1 MLLNFS
7 YQRTPVN
14 VVYPSQA
21 GSPDDDTKEMYRSLI
36 KPSCQPSPLPYH
48 LPSSHV
54 PIESLTMSWMDMPF
68 MAS

>member
-7 YQRTPVN
+7 YQGTPVD

-36 KPSCQPSPLPYH
+36 KSSCQPSPLP
-48 LPSSHV
+48 
-54 PIESLTMSWMDMPF
+54 
-68 MAS
+68 

>member
-14 VVYPSQA
+14 DVYPSQA

-36 KPSCQPSPLPYH
+36 KPPASPVLFHIICPRHTYQLNH
-48 LPSSHV
+48 SPCPKWTCH
-54 PIESLTMSWMDMPF
+54 
-68 MAS
+68 